1 MPETIRG
8 VLERIMFS
16 NEENHFLIGDLRPE
30 DKKATITVTGDTA
43 PGDAFRLDQLA
54 DPDAFRDAVHKLRDE
69 WVFNLGSSSEAG
81 ARAIAELARQADSR
95 PARQP
100 G

>member
-30 DKKATITVTGDTA
+30 DKKTTITVTGA
-43 PGDAFRLDQLA
+43 MPGVQCGETLEVTYLA
-54 DPDAFRDAVHKLRDE
+54 ALE
-69 WVFNLGSSSEAG
+69 N
-81 ARAIAELARQADSR
+81 
-95 PARQP
+95 
-100 G
+100 